1 MQNLFGDI
9 LSDLGPACTGSI
21 GVAPSGNINPTGKW
35 PSLFEPVHGSAPD
48 IAGKGIAN
56 PIGMIWAGQMM
67 LEHFG
72 HHEAANKVM
81 QAIEVALESGSKDI
95 ITRDLGGK
103 GDCKGLGGHIAELIA
118 TL

>member
-1 MQNLFGDI
+1 M
-9 LSDLGPACTGSI
+9 
-21 GVAPSGNINPTGKW
+21 
-35 PSLFEPVHGSAPD
+35 HGSAPD

-72 HHEAANKVM
+72 FTEAADTM
-81 QAIEVALESGSKDI
+81 MRAIETALERGETGI
-95 ITRDLGGK
+95 VTPDLGGS
-103 GDCKGLGGHIAELIA
+103 GNTRSLGKHIAELID